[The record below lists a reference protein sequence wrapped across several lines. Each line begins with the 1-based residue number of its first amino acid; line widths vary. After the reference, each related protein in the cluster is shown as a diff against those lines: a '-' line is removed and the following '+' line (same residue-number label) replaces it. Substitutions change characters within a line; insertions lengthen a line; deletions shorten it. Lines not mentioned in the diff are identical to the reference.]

1 MIKSLLDLFADNP
14 EARKLVDKW
23 ARENIRIARSELGVV
38 LPNEWNALP
47 EQDKKDALWAVK
59 FGVMEQLVKS
69 GAINVSLIPSGSDAY
84 VLLRAEA
91 YILKHPEGK
100 GLGSE

>member
-23 ARENIRIARSELGVV
+23 ARENIKVARSELGVV
-38 LPNEWNALP
+38 PNEWNTIP
-47 EQDKKDALWAVK
+47 RPDKINAIAAVK
-59 FGVMEQLVKS
+59 YAVMGQIEASDAVS
-69 GAINVSLIPSGSDAY
+69 VSLIPSGSDAPD
-84 VLLRAEA
+84 LLRAEA

-100 GLGSE
+100 GLDSE